1 MNAPIEKLFQCV
13 FNKKTRK
20 SVLKTYSFNFVEKP
34 RMKILTTFAETL
46 RMEFSVK
53 ALPLVAAKKTTV
65 TKKKSI
71 TRKNH
76 TIMRKMNWQK
86 IRRKIDSQ
94 NRRILRRK
102 HSMITYIKTNHSNI
116 STDVE

>member
-13 FNKKTRK
+13 FNKKTRE

-34 RMKILTTFAETL
+34 RMKILTTLAETL
-46 RMEFSVK
+46 RMEFSMK

-65 TKKKSI
+65 TKKSI
-71 TRKNH
+71 TRKKH

-102 HSMITYIKTNHSNI
+102 HSMIPYIKTNHSNV